1 MERSIKSLSRLQ
13 LNVTHSGIL
22 DQYRNRSFKNKKGR
36 NWIISIRSIT
46 VLEQRARGSS
56 TRFETRFRGG
66 GEAMI
71 LFLYRDYNAAKE
83 SPQRNAFLSGN

>member
-56 TRFETRFRGG
+56 TRFETRFRGR

-71 LFLYRDYNAAKE
+71 LFLYRDYNAVKE